1 MTVDL
6 KSKSVNLNT
15 DRSRSV
21 SIRTIALAFSL
32 VFIFMTPWQGVV
44 NLPGIGTA
52 AKFAGLAVAAVWVA
66 AVVIQGQFRKPAPF
80 HIAVYLFLLW
90 NMVST
95 FWSADTSRTV
105 FHLIT
110 WAQLFGLVLIIWDLY
125 TSRAALLAGLQA
137 YILGA
142 FVAVGSAVANFLA
155 GNAFYTPYQRFSS
168 SNEATPDGFGFIL
181 ALGIPVA
188 WYLASS
194 ISTNKVGYFFKLL
207 NYAYI
212 PAAFVGIA
220 LSGTRTALIA
230 AIPGMV
236 FGITTL
242 SRVRRPAR
250 VLLILLF
257 VAFLFVFLP
266 YVETLSSFQ
275 RLGTTID
282 EITAGDLTGRT
293 AIWRDGFA
301 SFAARPIFGVGSN
314 MYRSINSV
322 GKLAHNSFLSVLV
335 EVGLVGFVLF
345 MSILT
350 IAFIQAWIQPKW
362 DRRFWFT
369 MLVVW
374 TIGASTLTWE
384 HRKTTWIFLSLLVAS
399 AALLSYQ
406 DEDVPVV
413 QPNEADTPIL
423 LNTNRSNLSSGK

>member
-1 MTVDL
+1 MTVNL
-6 KSKSVNLNT
+6 KSKFVDLNT
-15 DRSRSV
+15 DRNRSV

-32 VFIFMTPWQGVV
+32 VFIFMSPWEGVV

-52 AKFAGLAVAAVWVA
+52 AKFVGLAGAAVWVVT
-66 AVVIQGQFRKPAPF
+66 VVIRGQFRKPAPF

-90 NMVST
+90 NMVSA
-95 FWSADTSRTV
+95 FWSADVNRTV
-105 FHLIT
+105 LHLMT
-110 WAQLFGLVLIIWDLY
+110 WVQLFGLVFIIWDLY
-125 TSRAALLAGLQA
+125 TTRTAVLAGLQA

-142 FVAVGSAVANFLA
+142 YIAVGSAIADFLA

-168 SNEATPDGFGFIL
+168 ADETTPDGFGFVL
-181 ALGIPVA
+181 VLGIPVA

-220 LSGTRTALIA
+220 LSGTRTAMIA

-242 SRVRRPAR
+242 SRVRRSAR
-250 VLLILLF
+250 VLIILLF
-257 VAFLFVFLP
+257 AAFLFILLP

-293 AIWRDGFA
+293 AIWREGLT
-301 SFAARPIFGVGSN
+301 SFAAHPLVGVGSN

-345 MSILT
+345 ISILA

-406 DEDVPVV
+406 DENVPVV

>member
-1 MTVDL
+1 MTVKA
-6 KSKSVNLNT
+6 KSKFVDFNT
-15 DRSRSV
+15 DRDRSV
-21 SIRTIALAFSL
+21 SIRKIALAFSL
-32 VFIFMTPWQGVV
+32 VFIFISPWEGVV

-52 AKFAGLAVAAVWVA
+52 AKFVGLAGAAVWVL

-95 FWSADTSRTV
+95 FWSADTNRTV

-110 WAQLFGLVLIIWDLY
+110 WSQLFGLVLIIWDLY

-142 FVAVGSAVANFLA
+142 YVAVGSAIANFIT
-155 GNAFYTPYQRFSS
+155 GNVFYTPYQRFSS
-168 SNEATPDGFGFIL
+168 SDEATPDGFGFVL

-220 LSGTRTALIA
+220 LSGTRTAMIA

-236 FGITTL
+236 FGITIL
-242 SRVRRPAR
+242 SRVRRSSQVLIILLFAAF
-250 VLLILLF
+250 LLILL
-257 VAFLFVFLP
+257 P
-266 YVETLSSFQ
+266 YGGTLSSFQ

-282 EITAGDLTGRT
+282 NLAAGDLTGRVS
-293 AIWRDGFA
+293 IWRDGIA
-301 SFAARPIFGVGSN
+301 SFAAHPLVGVGSN

-345 MSILT
+345 VTILG
-350 IAFIQAWIQPKW
+350 IALFQAWTQPKW
-362 DRRFWFT
+362 ERRFWFT
-369 MLVVW
+369 MLMVW

-399 AALLSYQ
+399 AALFSYQ
-406 DEDVPVV
+406 NEDAPVV
-413 QPNEADTPIL
+413 QPQEASTPIL
-423 LNTNRSNLSSGK
+423 LNTNRSNISSGK